1 MIRSRAIF
9 LSAALILS
17 ACRPDVA
24 AVPDPVPMTAEA
36 VGHFCQMNLLEHEGP
51 KAQVHLKSVMHPL
64 FFSQV
69 RDAIAYQRM
78 PEQSDEIIGI
88 YVNDMGAPGASWA
101 APGADNWILAGDAVY
116 VTGSRQRGGMGAPE
130 LVPFS
135 DPDKARAYIAQ
146 YGGQLRELSQILDS
160 EVLGTADDSASD
172 TAPATDAVPPDDG
185 DYARRLRALTPGET
199 QP

>member
-1 MIRSRAIF
+1 MIRRRAIF

-36 VGHFCQMNLLEHEGP
+36 VGYFCQMNLLEHEGP

-116 VTGSRQRGGMGAPE
+116 VTGSRQRGAWARPSWCRFPTLTRPAPISRNMGA
-130 LVPFS
+130 S
-135 DPDKARAYIAQ
+135 C
-146 YGGQLRELSQILDS
+146 
-160 EVLGTADDSASD
+160 ASC
-172 TAPATDAVPPDDG
+172 PRSLIPRFWVPPT
-185 DYARRLRALTPGET
+185 TPRPPLMPCRPTMAIMPGGCG
-199 QP
+199 P

>member
-1 MIRSRAIF
+1 MIRRRAIF

-36 VGHFCQMNLLEHEGP
+36 VGYFCQMNLLEHQGP
-51 KAQVHLKSVMHPL
+51 KAQVHLKSFPHPL

-78 PEQSDEIIGI
+78 PEQSGEIVAIH
-88 YVNDMGAPGASWA
+88 VSDMGADGASWA
-101 APGADNWILAGDAVY
+101 DPGASNWIAAKDAIY
-116 VTGSRQRGGMGAPE
+116 VTGSRQRGGMGAAE

-135 DPDKARAYIAQ
+135 DPEKARAFAAT
-146 YGGQLRELSQILDS
+146 YGGELRELSQIRDD
-160 EVLGTADDSASD
+160 EVLGADGDPG
-172 TAPATDAVPPDDG
+172 PADAAGGAVPDDG
-185 DYARRLRALTPGET
+185 DYLRRLDALNPKGTTP
-199 QP
+199 